1 MAANAALS
9 RDKDPHQ
16 VHISLVGSEHMRVS
30 WITQDFDAPSL
41 VEYGILPG
49 NYSSSATGESTS
61 YSYFFYRSGKIHHTV
76 IGPLQANTVY
86 YYRCGGFGAEYNLRT
101 PPSHFPVAFA
111 IVGDPGQTKWT
122 KSTLEHV
129 KEMEHHVFL
138 LPGDLSYADGNQT
151 LWDSFGQ
158 LVETLASSR
167 AWMVTQGN
175 HEIETIPI
183 LMNSA
188 FRAYNARWRMPY
200 EQSGSGSNLYYSFE
214 VAGVHVLMLGSY
226 ADFGPGSDQYK
237 WLQEDLGRVDR
248 VRTAWIIALLHTPWY
263 NTNTAHQGEGEAMRK
278 DMEKILYAANVDM
291 VFAGH
296 VHAYERFV
304 SISDENK

>member
-41 VEYGILPG
+41 VEYGILLETTP
-49 NYSSSATGESTS
+49 SSATGESTS
-61 YSYFFYRSGKIHHTV
+61 YSYFFYRS
-76 IGPLQANTVY
+76 
-86 YYRCGGFGAEYNLRT
+86 
-101 PPSHFPVAFA
+101 
-111 IVGDPGQTKWT
+111 GDPGQTKWT

-138 LPGDLSYADGNQT
+138 LPGDLSYADRSQT

-158 LVETLASSR
+158 LVEPLARSR

-183 LMNSA
+183 LMKSA

-200 EQSGSGSNLYYSFE
+200 EQSGSG
-214 VAGVHVLMLGSY
+214 G
-226 ADFGPGSDQYK
+226 
-237 WLQEDLGRVDR
+237 LGRVDR
-248 VRTAWIIALLHTPWY
+248 VRTAVDNSVASHTMVQYEHLLI
-263 NTNTAHQGEGEAMRK
+263 QGEGEAMRK
-278 DMEKILYAANVDM
+278 DMEKILYAATVDM

-296 VHAYERFV
+296 VHAYERLV
-304 SISDENK
+304 EWYRNKGDACGPVHITVGDGGNREGLASKY